1 MSSFYGERFGEF
13 ERFVDLCKTFLH
25 SKGKKKPN
33 QAGVTEKKRPCHHST
48 GALTGMNQQW
58 KINLKKTKQRNTFFP
73 CSHQKVSWKCIIF
86 TFKQKNLPFQW
97 KILKLI
103 CTSMLNS
110 AVKFTSHI
118 PLCRS
123 PLWMTW
129 WQTWRSEIRALSL
142 ENCQKSDFSPDGTCN
157 NPEVFQPSSTWLLFP
172 LPSVAQLKSPSS
184 AVPWWDYP
192 KGFYLYSDT
201 KLKAALITPPIKM
214 ILKNRRVLKAV

>member
-1 MSSFYGERFGEF
+1 MFWWIWEICGSLQNLPALQGEEKAKPSRCDRKETPMSLFHGSSDRNERAMK
-13 ERFVDLCKTFLH
+13 DQLTKT
-25 SKGKKKPN
+25 
-33 QAGVTEKKRPCHHST
+33 R
-48 GALTGMNQQW
+48 
-58 KINLKKTKQRNTFFP
+58 QRNTFFP
-73 CSHQKVSWKCIIF
+73 CSHQKVSWKCVIF
-86 TFKQKNLPFQW
+86 TFKQKKTPFQW

-118 PLCRS
+118 PPCRS